1 MSFSRV
7 ALYPANPT
15 TTRGAY
21 TKLGANKEKIVYTNG
36 KTVFVSTLPLHL
48 ATLSLVN
55 AINFYPQIRDIAVSA
70 SSFVSH
76 FF

>member
-21 TKLGANKEKIVYTNG
+21 TKLGASKEKIVYTNG
-36 KTVFVSTLPLHL
+36 KTVFVSTLYLHL
-48 ATLSLVN
+48 VTLSRQCH
-55 AINFYPQIRDIAVSA
+55 NFLPADTRHRS
-70 SSFVSH
+70 
-76 FF
+76 